1 MQDAR
6 NIGRV
11 KYKLIP
17 IGVAMKAM
25 RAPTPPGEDS
35 TLLERAQRGDARA
48 LESLL
53 LRLQKDVYNLALRF
67 LWSPEDAED
76 ATQEIL
82 LKVAANLARF
92 ERRSSLRTWVLKIAS
107 NHLID
112 VKRSRAE
119 RAEISFDQIERSL
132 QLGARSPQAHEQVE
146 AALVI
151 DQVRMACTHAMLLCL
166 NRERRMA
173 FILGE
178 VFNLPG
184 PVAARILEITPEN
197 FRQRLARAR
206 EAMSAFLCGNCGLAN
221 PANACRCELRAA
233 YARRQSAWRPYLEYA
248 ERLQKSGAAV
258 PLPTQDL
265 KQLGEIERIAAI
277 YRSNP
282 RHELTSGAM
291 RRIKAAL
298 QEPSGS

>member
-1 MQDAR
+1 
-6 NIGRV
+6 
-11 KYKLIP
+11 
-17 IGVAMKAM
+17 M
-25 RAPTPPGEDS
+25 RAVQTSITPGDDS
-35 TLLERAQRGDARA
+35 TLLDRAQRGDARA

-82 LKVAANLARF
+82 LKVAANLGGF

-107 NHLID
+107 NYLID

-132 QLGARSPQAHEQVE
+132 QLGARSPQPQAHDHVD
-146 AALVI
+146 AALVA

-184 PVAARILEITPEN
+184 PAAARILEITPEN

-206 EAMSAFLCGNCGLAN
+206 EAMLTFMCGNCGLAN
-221 PANACRCELRAA
+221 PANACRCELRVG

-248 ERLQKSGAAV
+248 ERLQKSGTGVAIGA
-258 PLPTQDL
+258 QDL
-265 KQLGEIERIAAI
+265 KQLSEIERIAAI
-277 YRSNP
+277 YRTNP
-282 RHELTSGAM
+282 RHELSGGAV

-298 QEPSGS
+298 LEPPAP